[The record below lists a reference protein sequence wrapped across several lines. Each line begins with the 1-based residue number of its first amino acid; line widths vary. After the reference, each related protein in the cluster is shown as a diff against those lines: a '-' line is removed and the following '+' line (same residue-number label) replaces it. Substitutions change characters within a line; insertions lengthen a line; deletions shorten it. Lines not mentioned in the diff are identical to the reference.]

1 MATYEEL
8 SARLLR
14 RFREVPNV
22 TILDAKDWMEWSLME
37 HNFRLD
43 QNVPTNVIPLVL
55 LYAEADGTSQIA
67 LRTAFYFEYRDGEEA
82 VDKSMISDQYKSISE
97 KLWERYYRKKAEGTD
112 GSGGSQVAFMQR
124 RDRL

>member
-22 TILDAKDWMEWSLME
+22 TLLDAQDWMEWSLME

-43 QNVPTNVIPLVL
+43 QNVPTNAIPLVL

-97 KLWERYYRKKAEGTD
+97 KLWERYYRKKSEGTD

-124 RDRL
+124 RDRP

>member
-1 MATYEEL
+1 MATLSEL
-8 SARLLR
+8 AVRLQT

-22 TILDAKDWMEWSLME
+22 DIEDTTAWMEWSLLE
-37 HNFRLD
+37 HGYRLD
-43 QNVPTNVIPLVL
+43 QNVPTNALPLVL

-97 KLWERYYRKKAEGTD
+97 KLWERYYRKKSEGTD
-112 GSGGSQVAFMQR
+112 GAGGSQVAFMQR
-124 RDRL
+124 RDRP